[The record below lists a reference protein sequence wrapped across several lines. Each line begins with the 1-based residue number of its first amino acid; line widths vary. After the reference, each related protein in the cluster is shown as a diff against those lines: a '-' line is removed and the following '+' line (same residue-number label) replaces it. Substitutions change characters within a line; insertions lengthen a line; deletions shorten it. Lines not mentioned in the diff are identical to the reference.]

1 LFHKVELIGIAS
13 SEAPRTT
20 RETGRLPYL
29 GRHHGGH
36 LGVWAHLVTLGIIS
50 MGDEVFLK
58 ATAPTYG

>member
-29 GRHHGGH
+29 GPSSWGPSGCLGPPGRSGHHLH
-36 LGVWAHLVTLGIIS
+36 
-50 MGDEVFLK
+50 GDEVFVE
-58 ATAPTYG
+58 AIAPTYG